1 MKKAIDNKI
10 FRYSV
15 DPIYIDNTK
24 TLLKQMK
31 HCICRIKNGDKISTG
46 FFCNIELDKMNK
58 KRCLFTS
65 YNIIN
70 DNDIKERK
78 RIELF
83 FNNNKEY
90 KLIKLDNNRKIYSFK
105 NFGVRIFIIQNTDN
119 INNDKNYLDLDENLL
134 NNKISYTNKSI
145 YILENR
151 KGNKN
156 SAIFGKIKE
165 INESKISHIC
175 KVENDIEGSPILN
188 LTNNKVIGIQN
199 NNYGIFLR
207 TPIQE
212 LIKDKKKLNDN
223 EIDAFLKT
231 IICEKTGSIKIIGR
245 KKYPNQAEY
254 IDEML
259 IEGLMRPK
267 NKLENIESFLIK
279 KSKFKLIKEK
289 NVIEKQID
297 IKLLGEKKINNLL
310 NTLPQKK
317 KFVIPKSD
325 NRTNQIQIKNNL
337 QPDNSNHVPLNNNM
351 NMINNDK
358 KLDIGK
364 VNQNNMNFKW
374 NNNNNPNDFGMQIQN
389 IEKGVLINE
398 RYSSKLCKDS
408 KKKINVT
415 FTYQK
420 PKTFIVD
427 LGTTIHDLLINYLK
441 YMGMLYI
448 FDYISFIFNAS
459 RLNINDKRPIEK
471 ISYSVDMRIT
481 VSVSDLIVLKHFT
494 FQTTSNIRLKL
505 VFDNYSTNEELL
517 KAFFDEVGKPELF
530 GKEDKINFLYNAE
543 KIKYKEKE
551 IIEATFTD
559 NNPRIIVLDTNNL
572 ITGN

>member
-1 MKKAIDNKI
+1 M
-10 FRYSV
+10 
-15 DPIYIDNTK
+15 
-24 TLLKQMK
+24 
-31 HCICRIKNGDKISTG
+31 
-46 FFCNIELDKMNK
+46 
-58 KRCLFTS
+58 
-65 YNIIN
+65 
-70 DNDIKERK
+70 
-78 RIELF
+78 
-83 FNNNKEY
+83 
-90 KLIKLDNNRKIYSFK
+90 
-105 NFGVRIFIIQNTDN
+105 
-119 INNDKNYLDLDENLL
+119 L

-199 NNYGIFLR
+199 NNYGLFLR

-212 LIKDKKKLNDN
+212 LIKDKKKLNAN
-223 EIDAFLKT
+223 QIDIFLKT
-231 IICEKTGSIKIIGR
+231 IIVQKTGSINIIGR

-267 NKLENIESFLIK
+267 NKLENIDSFLIK
-279 KSKFKLIKEK
+279 KSNFKLIKEK

-297 IKLLGEKKINNLL
+297 IKLLGKKKINNLV
-310 NTLPQKK
+310 NSSPQLK
-317 KFVIPKSD
+317 KFIIPKND
-325 NRTNQIQIKNNL
+325 NKANQNQIKNNL
-337 QPDNSNHVPLNNNM
+337 QPDNNNHVPLNSNI

-358 KLDIGK
+358 NFEIDI
-364 VNQNNMNFKW
+364 VNQNNMNL
-374 NNNNNPNDFGMQIQN
+374 NMINNNNPNNFRMPIQNNIGFNIINNNNFNMINNQINENNIQN
-389 IEKGVLINE
+389 IEKGILINE

-459 RLNINDKRPIEK
+459 RLDINDKRPIEK

-494 FQTTSNIRLKL
+494 FETTSNIRLKL
-505 VFDNYSTNEELL
+505 VFDYYSTNEELL

-530 GKEDKINFLYNAE
+530 GKEDKINFLYNGG
-543 KIKYKEKE
+543 KIKYKGKE
-551 IIEATFTD
+551 IIGATFTD
-559 NNPRIIVLDTNNL
+559 NNPRIIITDTYNL
-572 ITGN
+572 IAGN

>member
-245 KKYPNQAEY
+245 KKYPN
-254 IDEML
+254 
-259 IEGLMRPK
+259 
-267 NKLENIESFLIK
+267 KLEKIESFLIK
-279 KSKFKLIKEK
+279 KSNFKLIKEK
-289 NVIEKQID
+289 NVIEKQIN
-297 IKLLGEKKINNLL
+297 IKLLGEKKLNNLL
-310 NTLPQKK
+310 NTPPQKK

-325 NRTNQIQIKNNL
+325 NRANQIQIK
-337 QPDNSNHVPLNNNM
+337 
-351 NMINNDK
+351 
-358 KLDIGK
+358 
-364 VNQNNMNFKW
+364 NNMNFKW

-389 IEKGVLINE
+389 IEKGILINE

-494 FQTTSNIRLKL
+494 FETTSNIRLKL

-530 GKEDKINFLYNAE
+530 GKEDKIKFLYNGG
-543 KIKYKEKE
+543 KIKYKGKE

-559 NNPRIIVLDTNNL
+559 NNPRIVVIDTNNL
-572 ITGN
+572 IAGN

>member
-1 MKKAIDNKI
+1 M
-10 FRYSV
+10 
-15 DPIYIDNTK
+15 
-24 TLLKQMK
+24 
-31 HCICRIKNGDKISTG
+31 
-46 FFCNIELDKMNK
+46 
-58 KRCLFTS
+58 
-65 YNIIN
+65 
-70 DNDIKERK
+70 
-78 RIELF
+78 
-83 FNNNKEY
+83 
-90 KLIKLDNNRKIYSFK
+90 
-105 NFGVRIFIIQNTDN
+105 
-119 INNDKNYLDLDENLL
+119 
-134 NNKISYTNKSI
+134 
-145 YILENR
+145 
-151 KGNKN
+151 
-156 SAIFGKIKE
+156 
-165 INESKISHIC
+165 
-175 KVENDIEGSPILN
+175 
-188 LTNNKVIGIQN
+188 
-199 NNYGIFLR
+199 IFLR

-279 KSKFKLIKEK
+279 KSNFKLIKEK

-310 NTLPQKK
+310 NTPPQKK

-337 QPDNSNHVPLNNNM
+337 QPENSNQVSLNNNNM
-351 NMINNDK
+351 SMINNDK
-358 KLDIGK
+358 KLDFGK

-420 PKTFIVD
+420 PKTLIVD

-494 FQTTSNIRLKL
+494 FETTSNIRLKL

-517 KAFFDEVGKPELF
+517 KGFFDEVGKPELF